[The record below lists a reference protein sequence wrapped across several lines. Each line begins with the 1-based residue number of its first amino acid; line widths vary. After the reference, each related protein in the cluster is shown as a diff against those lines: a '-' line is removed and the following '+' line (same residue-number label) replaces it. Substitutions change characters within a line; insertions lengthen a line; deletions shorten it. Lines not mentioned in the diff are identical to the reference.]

1 LSAVSAEKDVQI
13 YPNPVNDILYVR
25 ADQEIKR
32 VLIYSLTGF
41 AVRELLF
48 TGQTEVTVRAMDLA
62 EGNYIVTIE
71 LQDGSVKNERLM
83 ITR

>member
-1 LSAVSAEKDVQI
+1 MPIWEKS
-13 YPNPVNDILYVR
+13 LHVR

-32 VLIYSLTGF
+32 VIIYSLTGF

-48 TGQTEVTVRAMDLA
+48 AGQTEVTVQAMDLA

>member
-1 LSAVSAEKDVQI
+1 M
-13 YPNPVNDILYVR
+13 
-25 ADQEIKR
+25 
-32 VLIYSLTGF
+32 
-41 AVRELLF
+41 RELLF
-48 TGQTEVTVRAMDLA
+48 AGQTEVTVQAMDLA